1 MLRKI
6 LTFILTDKGLHI
18 ALIMAVLIFGAIM
31 MWEYVIRDR
40 IIPRQFGVVEDGRI
54 YRSGQISAS
63 MVRKTLIKY
72 NIKAIIELAG
82 DSATSVN
89 QLAEKKVVAE
99 LGIERDVFSLRGNG
113 TGDIETYAN
122 AVATICE
129 ERKEKEPVLVH
140 CRAGAQRTGGVI
152 AAYRLIIEQRD
163 ADFVRKEM
171 EHYGFNAD
179 NDINLRNFLNNN
191 MMEIARLLKQM
202 GVIDKVP
209 ESIPKIRG

>member
-1 MLRKI
+1 MRKI
-6 LTFILTDKGLHI
+6 LTSILSDKRLHI
-18 ALIMAVLIFGAIM
+18 ALIIVVLVYGTIM
-31 MWEYVIRDR
+31 LWEYVIRDR
-40 IIPRQFGVVEDGRI
+40 IIPLQFGVVEEGQI

-63 MVRKTLIKY
+63 LIRKTLVKY

-82 DSATSVN
+82 DSSTNVN
-89 QLAEKKVVAE
+89 QLAEKKAAAE
-99 LGIERDVFSLRGNG
+99 LGIERNVFSLRGNG

-122 AVATICE
+122 VIAAICE

-140 CRAGAQRTGGVI
+140 CVAGAQRTGGVI

-171 EHYGFNAD
+171 EHYGFDSD

-191 MMEIARLLKQM
+191 MTKIAGLLKQM

>member
-1 MLRKI
+1 LRKI
-6 LTFILTDKGLHI
+6 LALILTDKGFHI
-18 ALIMAVLIFGAIM
+18 ALTIAVLIFGAIM
-31 MWEYVIRDR
+31 MWEYVIKYR
-40 IIPRQFGVVEDGRI
+40 IIARQFGVVEEGQI

-63 MVRKTLIKY
+63 MIRKTLVKY

-82 DSATSVN
+82 DSSTSDN
-89 QLAEKKVVAE
+89 QTTEKNVAAE

-113 TGDIETYAN
+113 TGDIQTYAN
-122 AVATICE
+122 AIAAICE

-171 EHYGFNAD
+171 VRYGFDSD

-191 MMEIARLLKQM
+191 MTKIAGLLKQM
-202 GVIDKVP
+202 GVINKVP

>member
-1 MLRKI
+1 LRKI

-18 ALIMAVLIFGAIM
+18 ALIIAVLVYGTIM
-31 MWEYVIRDR
+31 LWECVIRDR
-40 IIPRQFGVVEDGRI
+40 IIPLRFGVVEEGQI

-63 MVRKTLIKY
+63 MIRKTLVKH
-72 NIKAIIELAG
+72 NIKAIIGLAG
-82 DSATSVN
+82 DSTTNVDQA
-89 QLAEKKVVAE
+89 AEKKAAEE
-99 LGIERDVFSLRGNG
+99 LGIERDIFTLRGNG

-129 ERKEKEPVLVH
+129 ELKEKEPVLVH
-140 CRAGAQRTGGVI
+140 CHAGVHRTGGVI

-163 ADFVRKEM
+163 AESVRAEM
-171 EHYGFNAD
+171 MHYGFD
-179 NDINLRNFLNNN
+179 PKHDINLRNFLNNN
-191 MMEIARLLKQM
+191 MVEIARLLKQM